1 MLPVTPR
8 TEASMKL
15 VSPLKKEV
23 AGENPATET
32 ILLSGQLL
40 DYVARVSSD
49 IDPAM
54 HRAFGWPHA
63 ISTIIDRFA
72 QSGIDL
78 TEASSES
85 ELVELAARQ
94 LRAGNR
100 RRTVSARSFS
110 ASASFPLA
118 DRPVYRSN
126 LPATGRC
133 RSGKPPR

>member
-1 MLPVTPR
+1 
-8 TEASMKL
+8 MKL
-15 VSPLKKEV
+15 VSPLKKQV
-23 AGENPATET
+23 AGETPATET
-32 ILLSGQLL
+32 IVLSNQLL
-40 DYVARVSSD
+40 DYVARVSGD

-63 ISTIIDRFA
+63 ICTIIDRFA

-85 ELVELAARQ
+85 ELVELATRQ

-100 RRTVSARSFS
+100 RRAASARSFS
-110 ASASFPLA
+110 SALIPLA
-118 DRPVYRSN
+118 DRPTCQSS
-126 LPATGRC
+126 LPVTGRC

>member
-8 TEASMKL
+8 TEASMRVL
-15 VSPLKKEV
+15 SPLKKEV
-23 AGENPATET
+23 AGESPATET
-32 ILLSGQLL
+32 ILLSAQQL

-63 ISTIIDRFA
+63 ICTIIDRFA

-100 RRTVSARSFS
+100 RKPASERSFS
-110 ASASFPLA
+110 ASASIPLA
-118 DRPVYRSN
+118 DRRAYRSS
-126 LPATGRC
+126 LPATGRF

>member
-1 MLPVTPR
+1 
-8 TEASMKL
+8 MKL
-15 VSPLKKEV
+15 VSPLKRDV
-23 AGENPATET
+23 AGETPATET
-32 ILLSGQLL
+32 IVLNGRQL

-54 HRAFGWPHA
+54 HQAFGWPHA
-63 ISTIIDRFA
+63 ICTIIDRFA

-100 RRTVSARSFS
+100 RRTVSGRPFA
-110 ASASFPLA
+110 ASALLPSA
-118 DRPVYRSN
+118 DRPGCRSS
-126 LPATGRC
+126 LPGTGRC

>member
-1 MLPVTPR
+1 MLPITPIS
-8 TEASMKL
+8 EASMKL
-15 VSPLKKEV
+15 LSPLKKEV

-40 DYVARVSSD
+40 DYVARVSGD

-63 ISTIIDRFA
+63 ICTIIDRFA

-85 ELVELAARQ
+85 ELAELAARQ

-100 RRTVSARSFS
+100 RRTASARSFS
-110 ASASFPLA
+110 SASFPLA
-118 DRPVYRSN
+118 DRPAYRSN

>member
-1 MLPVTPR
+1 MLPITPMS
-8 TEASMKL
+8 EASMKL
-15 VSPLKKEV
+15 VSPLKKAV

-32 ILLSGQLL
+32 ILLSAEQL
-40 DYVARVSSD
+40 DYVARVSSE

-54 HRAFGWPHA
+54 HRSFGWPHA
-63 ISTIIDRFA
+63 ICTIIDRFA

-85 ELVELAARQ
+85 ELVELATRQ

-100 RRTVSARSFS
+100 RRTLSARSFS
-110 ASASFPLA
+110 SALIRLA
-118 DRPVYRSN
+118 DRPRCQSS

>member
-1 MLPVTPR
+1 
-8 TEASMKL
+8 MKL

-23 AGENPATET
+23 AGGNPATET

-63 ISTIIDRFA
+63 ICTIIDRFA

-100 RRTVSARSFS
+100 RQTASARSFS
-110 ASASFPLA
+110 SALIPLA
-118 DRPVYRSN
+118 GRPASRSS
-126 LPATGRC
+126 LPATGRF

>member
-1 MLPVTPR
+1 
-8 TEASMKL
+8 MKL
-15 VSPLKKEV
+15 VSPLKKEI
-23 AGENPATET
+23 AGETPATET
-32 ILLSGQLL
+32 LFLSTQLL

-63 ISTIIDRFA
+63 ICTIIDRFA

-78 TEASSES
+78 TEASNES
-85 ELVELAARQ
+85 ELVELATRQ

-100 RRTVSARSFS
+100 SRAASARSF
-110 ASASFPLA
+110 ASALIPLT
-118 DRPVYRSN
+118 DRPTCRSSR
-126 LPATGRC
+126 PVTGRY

>member
-1 MLPVTPR
+1 
-8 TEASMKL
+8 MKL

-23 AGENPATET
+23 AGEGPATET
-32 ILLSGQLL
+32 VFLSAQQL

-63 ISTIIDRFA
+63 ICTIIDRFA

-78 TEASSES
+78 TEASNES
-85 ELVELAARQ
+85 ELVALATRQ

-100 RRTVSARSFS
+100 RRTSARSFS
-110 ASASFPLA
+110 SGLYPLA
-118 DRPVYRSN
+118 GRPGCRSS

>member
-1 MLPVTPR
+1 
-8 TEASMKL
+8 MKL
-15 VSPLKKEV
+15 LSPLKKEV

-40 DYVARVSSD
+40 DYVARVSGD

-63 ISTIIDRFA
+63 ICTIIDRFA

-94 LRAGNR
+94 LRAGTGGEPLAGGLSLR
-100 RRTVSARSFS
+100 RRSR
-110 ASASFPLA
+110 
-118 DRPVYRSN
+118 
-126 LPATGRC
+126 
-133 RSGKPPR
+133 